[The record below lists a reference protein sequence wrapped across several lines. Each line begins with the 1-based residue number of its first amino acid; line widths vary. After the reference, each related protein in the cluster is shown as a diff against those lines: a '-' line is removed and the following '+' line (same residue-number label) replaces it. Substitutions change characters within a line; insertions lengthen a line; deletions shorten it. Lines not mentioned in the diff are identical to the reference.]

1 MEGHSAA
8 GSSLHS
14 KDVEEEWITVGAA
27 PKLTTGAKI
36 GSAAD
41 KIHANKKGISAKRS
55 QIAKEETLNAASN
68 RLDPSK
74 RNVNSTT
81 FTARPSTKRNNS
93 LETEGSSFFINEFQ
107 IPTNARGRFI
117 GDKGTTCKTFATH
130 FQVTITITPSND
142 KPNEQLVTVE
152 SSSNEANLIA
162 IEAINVF
169 LSTGRTPWSKSKPKA
184 KDGEKSNTTSKN
196 DLTRSEADTSE
207 VAESIDVP
215 LAPVKSNG
223 PTWSSIAKSMP
234 LTGPVSEPAI
244 NHREPSSVLIKK
256 TRLEKK
262 FLKQKDL
269 TSQRDVE
276 KDLVK
281 LKTEVADN
289 SSDSRDAVPPI
300 VGTDV
305 VAAASTVPAPASS
318 WAGKVRG
325 SPT

>member
-8 GSSLHS
+8 GSTLHS

-41 KIHANKKGISAKRS
+41 KKHSNKKGISAKRS
-55 QIAKEETLNAASN
+55 QIAKEEALNAPSN
-68 RLDPSK
+68 PPK

-81 FTARPSTKRNNS
+81 FIARPSTKRANS
-93 LETEGSSFFINEFQ
+93 LGTEGSSLFVNEFQ

-142 KPNEQLVTVE
+142 KPNEQFVTVE

-184 KDGEKSNTTSKN
+184 KDGEKSNDTSKN
-196 DLTRSEADTSE
+196 DLTRPEADTSE
-207 VAESIDVP
+207 VAESFDVP

-234 LTGPVSEPAI
+234 LTAPVSEPAI
-244 NHREPSSVLIKK
+244 NHHEPSSILIKK

-262 FLKQKDL
+262 VLKQKDL

-281 LKTEVADN
+281 LKTEAADN
-289 SSDSRDAVPPI
+289 SSVSRDAVPPI
-300 VGTDV
+300 VEIDV
-305 VAAASTVPAPASS
+305 VAAAPTIPAPASS

-325 SPT
+325 SST